1 MIKVKRL
8 EMWNLSVSM
17 MIGKS
22 PQIKYKCGRCG
33 SYNKT
38 RISMEAIKRRK
49 SYVVCS
55 YCGEINDT
63 GLILG

>member
-1 MIKVKRL
+1 
-8 EMWNLSVSM
+8 M

-33 SYNKT
+33 AYNKA

-63 GLILG
+63 GLTLG